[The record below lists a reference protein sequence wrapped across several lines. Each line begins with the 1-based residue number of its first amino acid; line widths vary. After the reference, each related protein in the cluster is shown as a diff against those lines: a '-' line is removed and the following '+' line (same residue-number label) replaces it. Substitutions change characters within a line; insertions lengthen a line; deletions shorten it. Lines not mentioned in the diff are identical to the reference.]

1 MNVKI
6 SVIIPCYNVEKYI
19 ETCLESVLS
28 QTYLNWEAVIVDDGS
43 TDRTGVIADNYSS
56 SDDRF
61 RVFHKSN
68 GGLADARNFGLS
80 RATGE
85 YLLFL
90 DSDDFL
96 MPGAMRALAE
106 CAAHGNSDI
115 VVGDFVHVD
124 EKGIV
129 PDAIIV
135 QEDLSNHAISQ
146 TGKKT
151 LQDIYASK
159 YHGLNLAAWGKLFR
173 CCLFSE
179 HNIAFPKGK
188 VHEDIATT
196 FKLFYFA
203 EKVTIVSDMAYAY
216 RIRSGSIMHST
227 FDTRFQDALSATREQ
242 ICFFRDHQE
251 KELYQMAV
259 NNHIRHLIGVKYRLF
274 RAKDMT
280 EQEKKDIVKAL
291 SKEAIELL
299 STTDLPF
306 IKKSVYMAA
315 AILPAGNWMRRI
327 SA

>member
-1 MNVKI
+1 M
-6 SVIIPCYNVEKYI
+6 
-19 ETCLESVLS
+19 ETCLKSVLS
-28 QTYLNWEAVIVDDGS
+28 QTYSNWEAVIVDDGS
-43 TDRTGVIADNYSS
+43 TDSSGIIADNYSS
-56 SDDRF
+56 YDDRF

-68 GGLADARNFGLS
+68 GGLADARNFGMS

-85 YLLFL
+85 YFLFL

-96 MPGAMRALAE
+96 MPEAMQVLAE
-106 CAAHGNSDI
+106 CAANGDADI

-124 EKGIV
+124 ENGIFSDV
-129 PDAIIV
+129 IIV
-135 QEDLSNHAISQ
+135 QEDLFKHAISQ

-173 CCLFSE
+173 CSLFSK
-179 HNIAFPKGK
+179 HHITFPKGK

-196 FKLFYFA
+196 FKLYYYA
-203 EKVTIVSDMAYAY
+203 KKVTIVSNTVYAY

-259 NNHIRHLIGVKYRLF
+259 NNHIRHLIGVKYRLI
-274 RAKDMT
+274 RAEGMT
-280 EQEKKDIVKAL
+280 EREKKDIVKAFG
-291 SKEAIELL
+291 KEVIELL
-299 STTDLPF
+299 STTNLPF
-306 IKKSVYMAA
+306 IKKNVYIAA
-315 AILPAGNWMRRI
+315 AILPAGKWMRRI

>member
-196 FKLFYFA
+196 YKTVCRARTIIAIDEVLYCYREREGSITKRKDKRAFQDCFA
-203 EKVTIVSDMAYAY
+203 SHLQRYNELLLYGYSKERLEPVIVS
-216 RIRSGSIMHST
+216 
-227 FDTRFQDALSATREQ
+227 QALIYLIVMEPSDE
-242 ICFFRDHQE
+242 
-251 KELYQMAV
+251 ELYLKAAEIVSGYEGIPHGLKAHERNALRIWSV
-259 NNHIRHLIGVKYRLF
+259 NKTLF
-274 RAKDMT
+274 HNYCRDRGLK
-280 EQEKKDIVKAL
+280 VNPL
-291 SKEAIELL
+291 
-299 STTDLPF
+299 
-306 IKKSVYMAA
+306 
-315 AILPAGNWMRRI
+315 
-327 SA
+327 